1 MRVGTKYAH
10 RTAGATWAMTADG
23 VFFPPFE
30 MPDAESTRMTVLSV
44 VRWFREYEYPRG
56 EKGPLVIVYDD
67 SCHFIR

>member
-1 MRVGTKYAH
+1 
-10 RTAGATWAMTADG
+10 MTADG